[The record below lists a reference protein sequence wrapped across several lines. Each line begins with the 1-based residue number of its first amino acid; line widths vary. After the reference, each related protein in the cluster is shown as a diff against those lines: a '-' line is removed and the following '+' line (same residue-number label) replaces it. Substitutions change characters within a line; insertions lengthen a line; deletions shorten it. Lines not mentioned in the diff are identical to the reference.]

1 MSIELTH
8 SPANSWRIPF
18 DGNFGAAQLVH
29 AFEHPGDKDDNEV
42 KLEKIKQQLDDL
54 QRPLYAGK
62 QYSVLLI
69 FQALDAAGKD
79 GTIRSVFS
87 ALDPSGV
94 QVSAFKA
101 PTELET
107 RHDMLWRTGLCLPPR
122 GVIGI
127 FNRSYYEEVLTV
139 RVHPEFL
146 NGQYPAGVPDLD
158 QLWPA
163 RFEAIRAHERHLA
176 QSGTL
181 VLKLWLNVSLDE
193 QRKRFLSRL
202 KTPRKQWKFN
212 GRDVD
217 ESHFRDAYDQA
228 FIDMVNQTSRPWA
241 PWYMIPANDKPAMRA
256 LVAEIVEQALQG
268 LNPQFPAVKEKDRE
282 KFIAY
287 EAQLTAE

>member
-1 MSIELTH
+1 MSLELTA
-8 SPANSWRIPF
+8 SPTSPWRIPY
-18 DGNFGAAQLVH
+18 DGSFNNAHLVH
-29 AFEHPGDKDDNEV
+29 AFDRPADEQANEDR
-42 KLEKIKQQLDDL
+42 LEKLTKQMDDL
-54 QRPLYAGK
+54 QRPLYAGR
-62 QYSVLLI
+62 QYAVLLI

-87 ALDPSGV
+87 GLDPAGV

-146 NGQYPAGVPDLD
+146 NSQYPAGVPDTK

-163 RFEAIRAHERHLA
+163 RFEAIRAHEQHLA
-176 QSGTL
+176 QSGTA
-181 VLKLWLNVSLDE
+181 VLKFWLNVSLE
-193 QRKRFLSRL
+193 KQRERFLSRL
-202 KTPRKQWKFN
+202 RTPSKQWKFN

-217 ESHFRDAYDQA
+217 ESHFRDAYDEA

-256 LVAEIVEQALQG
+256 EVANIVVQTLQT
-268 LNPQFPAVKEKDRE
+268 LNPQYPAVKETDRE

-287 EAQLTAE
+287 EAQLAPD